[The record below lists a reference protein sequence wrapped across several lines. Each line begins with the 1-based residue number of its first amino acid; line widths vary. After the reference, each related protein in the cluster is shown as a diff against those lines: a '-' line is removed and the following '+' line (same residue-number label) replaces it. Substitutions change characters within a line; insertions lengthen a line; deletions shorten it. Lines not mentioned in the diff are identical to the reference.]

1 MSAWY
6 RSPAEV
12 RAEVERSR
20 KPALSILSSET
31 SNEAAR
37 KIEPA
42 RGTLRAKVL
51 ETIRNPRRYR
61 VTFGRVDDTHY
72 SEVAREEIAGV
83 TDEEGC
89 ELSGIPASTW
99 RPRRVELV
107 EMNLVVDSGVRRK
120 TRSGRDAVVWI
131 AS

>member
-37 KIEPA
+37 KIEPHRGDLRERVFQAIAA
-42 RGTLRAKVL
+42 RAEGATAQEL
-51 ETIRNPRRYR
+51 EGLTGLAGNTIRPR
-61 VTFGRVDDTHY
+61 
-72 SEVAREEIAGV
+72 I
-83 TDEEGC
+83 
-89 ELSGIPASTW
+89 
-99 RPRRVELV
+99 VELY
-107 EMNLVVDSGVRRK
+107 EANRIRRSGEKRR
-120 TRSGRDAVVWI
+120 TRSNRRAEVWVVR
-131 AS
+131 